1 MKCSQIATRQF
12 VEGER
17 KWLTLKTAEMRCE
30 TDAAGK
36 SKATEVF
43 PENKIKFAVVD
54 CKLYSRFL

>member
-12 VEGER
+12 VKGGGGSG

-43 PENKIKFAVVD
+43 PENKIQFAVD
-54 CKLYSRFL
+54 RLQII